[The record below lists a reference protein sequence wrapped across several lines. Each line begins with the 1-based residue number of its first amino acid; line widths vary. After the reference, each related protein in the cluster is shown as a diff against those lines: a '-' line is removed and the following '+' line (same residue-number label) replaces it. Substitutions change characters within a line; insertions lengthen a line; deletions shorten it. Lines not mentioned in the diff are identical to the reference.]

1 MNSYSSKRQ
10 KAQKKKRVRRKKEPT
25 SAAQKI
31 LIIFCLSALLI
42 LVSLIIRVVSFD
54 NELQNNDESSS
65 LSIPTTAVTTSTAVQ
80 TAVTSSSASTVSTT
94 LTTTTETTAAT
105 TVTTVNSRYKYRTS
119 FSMALPDTYSG
130 EYYIEIICN
139 DTGKIFT
146 VPDIVIPDMTSVS
159 QEIYY
164 LTPDD
169 SVSADVYLI
178 NTANSKRALIGT
190 AMLDFG
196 SSSADYSEL
205 DAESAFNAVQ

>member
-80 TAVTSSSASTVSTT
+80 TAVTSSASTVSTT

-196 SSSADYSEL
+196 SSSADYSGL